1 MMEMLETAHIIKSA
15 TPRSLILMDEIG
27 RGTSADEGYALAW
40 AVCQHLNENLAC
52 RTLFATHYSQL
63 ADLVRSYAHGQLLKT
78 TAYEDDSGTIT
89 FMHSIVSG
97 IASHSY
103 AIAIARY
110 AGIPN
115 EIVSVAQQKLDSLRE
130 KFFNKN

>member
-15 TPRSLILMDEIG
+15 TSRSLILMDEIG

-40 AVCQHLNENLAC
+40 AICQHLNEKLAC

-63 ADLVRSYAHGQLLKT
+63 ADLVSSYAHSQLLKT
-78 TAYEDDSGTIT
+78 TAIEDDAGNIT
-89 FMHSIVSG
+89 FMHLIVPG
-97 IASHSY
+97 IASHSH
-103 AIAIARY
+103 AISIARF

-115 EIVSVAQQKLDSLRE
+115 EIVMAAQQKLDSLQ
-130 KFFNKN
+130 KKYF